1 MKVNVGPESAN
12 NLLMA
17 LSRPKTLGFCDV
29 VGFEVLCLAHF
40 WGGTVAKGAGT
51 FEAKEAREMR
61 DLQRLVVVKKNHQNM
76 ERKEILICQDRK
88 KVLE

>member
-40 WGGTVAKGAGT
+40 
-51 FEAKEAREMR
+51 
-61 DLQRLVVVKKNHQNM
+61 
-76 ERKEILICQDRK
+76 
-88 KVLE
+88 